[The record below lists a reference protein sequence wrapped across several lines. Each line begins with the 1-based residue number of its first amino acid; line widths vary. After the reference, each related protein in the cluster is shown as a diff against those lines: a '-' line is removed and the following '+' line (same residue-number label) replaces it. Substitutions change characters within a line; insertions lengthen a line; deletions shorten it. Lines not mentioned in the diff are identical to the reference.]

1 MAKKNH
7 RPVQGAAV
15 PHCSASTA
23 PRVPYEAVTARAAA
37 VSGTH
42 DAPAEA
48 GAPHDSMLSL
58 QQELQTLRAENA
70 ALRQQLQQL
79 QSERIKSPATDAA
92 SSHQLERMLGEV
104 LRLQRESA
112 PQPWASPATPMP
124 WPQSTPRS
132 SCR

>member
-1 MAKKNH
+1 
-7 RPVQGAAV
+7 
-15 PHCSASTA
+15 
-23 PRVPYEAVTARAAA
+23 
-37 VSGTH
+37 
-42 DAPAEA
+42 
-48 GAPHDSMLSL
+48 MLSL

-112 PQPWASPATPMP
+112 ATALGIACNAHAVASIHPKVFLPLRDTLTGRHLALLASGPTL
-124 WPQSTPRS
+124 QQAPRIDG
-132 SCR
+132 CLQ